1 MANPIDAQMARQM
14 AALAALGGVA
24 YVLKGYRRRD
34 YSDEPMLV
42 DTHYV
47 KQHPTFAPILL
58 RFGLLDQ
65 PREAARLVADVED
78 LLKLSHNVQQMN
90 VAGGRTMT
98 SCIRAHKKANGIS
111 DRANDIVRRAQKS
124 SNAAVVQSCVDLME
138 DGLEMFLGA
147 IDNVLHNVMIDS
159 T

>member
-1 MANPIDAQMARQM
+1 
-14 AALAALGGVA
+14 
-24 YVLKGYRRRD
+24 
-34 YSDEPMLV
+34 
-42 DTHYV
+42 
-47 KQHPTFAPILL
+47 
-58 RFGLLDQ
+58 
-65 PREAARLVADVED
+65 
-78 LLKLSHNVQQMN
+78 
-90 VAGGRTMT
+90 MT